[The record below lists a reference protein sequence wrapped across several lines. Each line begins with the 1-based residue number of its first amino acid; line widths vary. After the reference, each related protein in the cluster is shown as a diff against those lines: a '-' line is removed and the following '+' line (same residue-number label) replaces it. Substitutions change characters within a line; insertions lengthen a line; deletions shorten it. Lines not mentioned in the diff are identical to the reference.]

1 MLVGVT
7 SKDHWD
13 HLNQNPRLK
22 ALEFVASKSRKVMP
36 AQEENEDRFCPAG
49 WKKLVWK
56 WWKHWLSERSKYMLD
71 VFVCFSWMK
80 VLTIPSNFLLF
91 FQFPCSHLK
100 RNVGSLIQFF
110 LHLFVTYIYIY
121 IYQSSICCFIL
132 TRTPIFVG
140 GEFGQGRAVR
150 FLEGDRVLC
159 RVEAPGGLTTWEEGV
174 VIGLWYREP
183 CFNFKKA
190 RGLVGCFFVF
200 LKNLGETTSLFS
212 LVGCSWSLRN
222 MLLRYYLD
230 NCSQFL

>member
-1 MLVGVT
+1 MFLFVFHEWKFYQFHPSSFHFPFFSWLF
-7 SKDHWD
+7 SKGMSIHWSNSFASLCYL
-13 HLNQNPRLK
+13 HISVIYL
-22 ALEFVASKSRKVMP
+22 VAS
-36 AQEENEDRFCPAG
+36 
-49 WKKLVWK
+49 
-56 WWKHWLSERSKYMLD
+56 
-71 VFVCFSWMK
+71 
-80 VLTIPSNFLLF
+80 
-91 FQFPCSHLK
+91 FQK
-100 RNVGSLIQFF
+100 
-110 LHLFVTYIYIY
+110 
-121 IYQSSICCFIL
+121 
-132 TRTPIFVG
+132 RTPIFVG

-190 RGLVGCFFVF
+190 RGLVGCFFCFF